1 MSKYTVINY
10 TVETILT
17 YIKQDEIVVP
27 EIQRPFVWK
36 SSQVRDLIDSLYNEY
51 PTGYLIIW
59 QNPNVRLKNGGSA
72 VGKKILIDGQ
82 QRVTALMTAIV
93 AKSILTENYE
103 EKTIKI
109 AFNPTA
115 TGDNEKFAVQ
125 TSAHIRSSSWLEDI
139 SELFKQTFSQRRFIN
154 KYLQDNPDA
163 DEDKV
168 EAAIEKLINIK
179 NSQLGVIVLD
189 SNLDIDAV
197 TEIFVRINSQGKRLN
212 ASDFAMSKIA
222 ADKSN
227 GGNLLRK
234 VIDYFCRLS
243 IDATFYKTLEGS
255 DSEFMN
261 SEYVAKTAWVKSFS
275 QSIYKPDYVDML
287 RVSFMKAFRR
297 GKLKDLVSLLSGR
310 DFVKRT
316 FDSSIIEDSFKK
328 LRAGVENFINEYNF
342 RQFVLAIQSA
352 GFIHG
357 DLLTS
362 KMTLDFAYTLYLLLH
377 DDANIPKTEVKR
389 LVQKWFVL
397 STLTGRYIAS
407 PESQMDRDLREIASK
422 GFKRFFDENEAAL
435 LSETFW
441 EVRLVQNFET
451 TSTTSPYFLVYL
463 AAQVFSADKALF
475 SNSVKVS
482 DLILSGGDI
491 HHIFPKEYLKSNG
504 ITDRQRYN
512 QIANYTY
519 LDKPVN
525 IVIGKKSP
533 QEYFGEIAALKNYP
547 QNLEEN
553 SVPPSVVTQTYED
566 YEDFLLNR
574 RRLMADK
581 VKRYY
586 RKL

>member
-1 MSKYTVINY
+1 MSKYNVINY
-10 TVETILT
+10 SVETILT
-17 YIKQDEIVVP
+17 YIKQNEIVVP

-59 QNPNVRLKNGGSA
+59 QNPNVRLKNGGLS

-115 TGDNEKFAVQ
+115 TDDNEKFAVQ
-125 TSAHIRSSSWLEDI
+125 TPAHIKSSSWIEDI
-139 SELFKQTFSQRRFIN
+139 SELFKQTFSQRKFIN

-168 EAAIEKLINIK
+168 ESAIEKLINIK
-179 NSQLGVIVLD
+179 NCLLGVIILD
-189 SNLDIDAV
+189 ENLDIDAV

-234 VIDYFCRLS
+234 VIDYFCHLS
-243 IDATFYKTLEGS
+243 VDAAFYNTLKDS
-255 DSEFMN
+255 DAEFTN
-261 SEYVAKTAWVKSFS
+261 SEYLTKIAWIKNFS
-275 QSIYKPDYVDML
+275 QNIYNPDYADML
-287 RVSFMKAFRR
+287 RVSFMGAFRR

-316 FDSSIIEDSFKK
+316 FDSGIIEDSFKK
-328 LRAGVENFINEYNF
+328 LRAGVEKFINEYNF
-342 RQFVLAIQSA
+342 QQFVLAIQSA
-352 GFIHG
+352 GFIH
-357 DLLTS
+357 DKLLAS

-377 DDANIPKTEVKR
+377 DDDNISKTEVKR

-397 STLTGRYIAS
+397 STLTGRYISS

-422 GFKRFFDENEAAL
+422 GFKNFFDENEAAL

-441 EVRLVQNFET
+441 SVRLVQNFET
-451 TSTTSPYFLVYL
+451 ASITSPYFLVYL
-463 AAQVFSADKALF
+463 AAQVFSADRALF
-475 SNSVKVS
+475 SNSVKIS

-512 QIANYTY
+512 QIANYAY

-525 IVIGKKSP
+525 LVIGKKSP
-533 QEYFGEIAALKNYP
+533 QEYFREMATLTNSP

-553 SVPPSVVTQTYED
+553 SVPSSVITHTYKD

-581 VKRYY
+581 VKLYY
-586 RKL
+586 RAL

>member
-10 TVETILT
+10 SVETILT

-125 TSAHIRSSSWLEDI
+125 TSAHIKSSSWIEDI
-139 SELFKQTFSQRRFIN
+139 SELFKQNFSRIKFMK

-163 DEDKV
+163 DEDEV
-168 EAAIEKLINIK
+168 EAAIEKLINVK
-179 NSQLGVIVLD
+179 NCQLGVIILD

-243 IDATFYKTLEGS
+243 VDAAFYKTLEGS

-261 SEYVAKTAWVKSFS
+261 SEYVAKIAWIKNFS
-275 QSIYKPDYVDML
+275 QSIYKPDYADML

-342 RQFVLAIQSA
+342 RQFVLAIRSA

-357 DLLTS
+357 DMLTS
-362 KMTLDFAYTLYLLLH
+362 KITLDFAYTLYLLLH

-407 PESQMDRDLREIASK
+407 PESQMDRDLREIANK
-422 GFKRFFDENEAAL
+422 GFKNFFDENEEAL
-435 LSETFW
+435 LSESFW
-441 EVRLVQNFET
+441 SVRLVQNFET
-451 TSTTSPYFLVYL
+451 TSTTSPYFSVYL

-482 DLILSGGDI
+482 DLILSGGDY

-504 ITDRQRYN
+504 ITDSHRCN
-512 QIANYTY
+512 QIANYAY

-533 QEYFGEIAALKNYP
+533 QEYFGEIATLKNYP

-553 SVPPSVVTQTYED
+553 SLPPSVVTQTYKD

-574 RRLMADK
+574 RRLLADK

-586 RKL
+586 HKL

>member
-125 TSAHIRSSSWLEDI
+125 TSAHIRSSSWIEDI

-154 KYLQDNPDA
+154 KYLQDNPNA

>member
-1 MSKYTVINY
+1 
-10 TVETILT
+10 
-17 YIKQDEIVVP
+17 
-27 EIQRPFVWK
+27 
-36 SSQVRDLIDSLYNEY
+36 
-51 PTGYLIIW
+51 
-59 QNPNVRLKNGGSA
+59 
-72 VGKKILIDGQ
+72 
-82 QRVTALMTAIV
+82 
-93 AKSILTENYE
+93 

-125 TSAHIRSSSWLEDI
+125 TSAHIKSSSWIEDI
-139 SELFKQTFSQRRFIN
+139 SELFKQNFSRIKFMK

-163 DEDKV
+163 DEDEV
-168 EAAIEKLINIK
+168 EAAIEKLINVK
-179 NSQLGVIVLD
+179 NCQLGVIILD

-243 IDATFYKTLEGS
+243 VDAAFYKTLEGS

-261 SEYVAKTAWVKSFS
+261 SEYVAKIAWIKNFS
-275 QSIYKPDYVDML
+275 QSIYKPDYADML

-342 RQFVLAIQSA
+342 RQFVLAIRSA

-357 DLLTS
+357 DMLTS
-362 KMTLDFAYTLYLLLH
+362 KITLDFAYTLYLLLH

-407 PESQMDRDLREIASK
+407 PESQMDRDLREIANK
-422 GFKRFFDENEAAL
+422 GFKNFFDENEEAL
-435 LSETFW
+435 LSESFW
-441 EVRLVQNFET
+441 SVRLVQNFET
-451 TSTTSPYFLVYL
+451 TSTTSPYFSVYL

-482 DLILSGGDI
+482 DLILSGGDY

-504 ITDRQRYN
+504 ITDSHRCN
-512 QIANYTY
+512 QIANYAY

-533 QEYFGEIAALKNYP
+533 QEYFGEIATLKNYP

-553 SVPPSVVTQTYED
+553 SLPPSVVTQTYKD

-574 RRLMADK
+574 RRLLADK

-586 RKL
+586 HKL

>member
-10 TVETILT
+10 SVETILT

-93 AKSILTENYE
+93 ARSILTENYE

-125 TSAHIRSSSWLEDI
+125 TSAHIKSSSWIEDI
-139 SELFKQTFSQRRFIN
+139 SELFKQNFSRLKFMK

-179 NSQLGVIVLD
+179 NCQLGVIILD

-243 IDATFYKTLEGS
+243 VDAAFYNTLKSS

-261 SEYVAKTAWVKSFS
+261 SEYVAKIAWVKNFS
-275 QSIYKPDYVDML
+275 QSIYNPDYADML
-287 RVSFMKAFRR
+287 RVSFMRAFQR

-316 FDSSIIEDSFKK
+316 FASSIIEDSFKK

-352 GFIHG
+352 GFIH
-357 DLLTS
+357 DKLLTS
-362 KMTLDFAYTLYLLLH
+362 KITLDFAYTLYLLLH

-397 STLTGRYIAS
+397 SMLTGRYIAS
-407 PESQMDRDLREIASK
+407 PESQMDRDLREIESK
-422 GFKRFFDENEAAL
+422 GFKNFFAENEAAL
-435 LSETFW
+435 LSGTFW
-441 EVRLVQNFET
+441 DVRLVQNFET

-512 QIANYTY
+512 QIANYAY

-525 IVIGKKSP
+525 IVISKKSP

-553 SVPPSVVTQTYED
+553 SVPSSVVTQTYKD

-581 VKRYY
+581 VKHYY
-586 RKL
+586 HKL

>member
-59 QNPNVRLKNGGSA
+59 QNPNVRLKNGGLS

-82 QRVTALMTAIV
+82 QRVTALITAIV

-125 TSAHIRSSSWLEDI
+125 TSAHIKSSSWIEDI
-139 SELFKQTFSQRRFIN
+139 SELFKQNFSRIKFMK

-163 DEDKV
+163 DEDEV
-168 EAAIEKLINIK
+168 EAAIEKLINVK
-179 NSQLGVIVLD
+179 NCQLGVIILD

-243 IDATFYKTLEGS
+243 VDAAFYKTLEGS

-261 SEYVAKTAWVKSFS
+261 SEYVAKIAWIKNFS
-275 QSIYKPDYVDML
+275 QSIYKPDYADML

-342 RQFVLAIQSA
+342 RQFVLAIRSA

-357 DLLTS
+357 DMLTS
-362 KMTLDFAYTLYLLLH
+362 KITLDFAYTLYLLLH

-407 PESQMDRDLREIASK
+407 PESQMDRDLREIANK
-422 GFKRFFDENEAAL
+422 GFKNFFDENEEAL
-435 LSETFW
+435 LSESFW
-441 EVRLVQNFET
+441 SVRLVQNFET
-451 TSTTSPYFLVYL
+451 TSTTSPYFSVYL

-482 DLILSGGDI
+482 DLILSGGDY

-504 ITDRQRYN
+504 ITDSHRCN
-512 QIANYTY
+512 QIANYAY

-533 QEYFGEIAALKNYP
+533 QEYFGEIATLKNYP

-553 SVPPSVVTQTYED
+553 SLPPSVVTQTYKD

-574 RRLMADK
+574 RRLLADK

-586 RKL
+586 HKL

>member
-1 MSKYTVINY
+1 MSKYNVINY
-10 TVETILT
+10 SVETILT

-59 QNPNVRLKNGGSA
+59 QNPNVRLKNGGLA

-103 EKTIKI
+103 KKTIKI

-115 TGDNEKFAVQ
+115 TDDNEKFAVQ
-125 TSAHIRSSSWLEDI
+125 TPAHVKSSSWIEDI
-139 SELFKQTFSQRRFIN
+139 SELFKQTFSQRKFIN

-168 EAAIEKLINIK
+168 EIAIEKLINIK
-179 NSQLGVIVLD
+179 NCQLGVIILD
-189 SNLDIDAV
+189 ENLDIDAV

-222 ADKSN
+222 ADKAN
-227 GGNLLRK
+227 DGNLLRK
-234 VIDYFCRLS
+234 VIDYFCHLS
-243 IDATFYKTLEGS
+243 VDATFYNTLKDS
-255 DSEFMN
+255 DAEFTN
-261 SEYVAKTAWVKSFS
+261 SEYFAKIAWIKNFS
-275 QSIYKPDYVDML
+275 QNIYNPDYADML
-287 RVSFMKAFRR
+287 RVSFMRAFRR

-352 GFIHG
+352 GFLH
-357 DLLTS
+357 DKLLAS

-377 DDANIPKTEVKR
+377 DDDNISNTEVKR

-422 GFKRFFDENEAAL
+422 GFKNFFDENEEAL

-441 EVRLVQNFET
+441 NVRLVQNFET
-451 TSTTSPYFLVYL
+451 ASITSPYFLVYL

-475 SNSVKVS
+475 SNSVKIS

-512 QIANYTY
+512 QIANYAY

-525 IVIGKKSP
+525 LVIGKKSP
-533 QEYFGEIAALKNYP
+533 QEYFGEMTALTNSP

-553 SVPPSVVTQTYED
+553 SVPSSVVTHTYKD

-586 RKL
+586 RAL